1 MKEKLKKYAEI
12 IVKIG
17 INLKERDGV
26 YILHNIDDIPLV
38 KEITKIC
45 WELGAKDIIT
55 ELEDLELLAYKYENA
70 KDFAFD
76 KVEDFKIE
84 NRRNI
89 LKNNYH
95 LIMLGAPSLDSFK
108 NMDIE
113 RQEKEDENSYRLYTP
128 IIEFQDAAKLKWVGV
143 ASPTARWAKKLFPN
157 LEVKEA
163 IDELWD
169 KIFMA
174 TRADLDNPIEAW
186 SEHNKKLKCYVSYLN
201 EQNFEYLE
209 YKGSNI
215 DLKVYLADNH
225 RWSGGVET
233 TADGEEYIANIPTE
247 EIFTAPHRLKV
258 DGRLTTTKP
267 FSRMGETLEEFTL
280 VFKDGEVVEYS
291 AVGDVRILENYLNK
305 DENSKRLGEVAIVPD
320 SSPISKMN
328 ILFYSTLF
336 DENASCHFA
345 LGNSYSENIIDGE
358 KLSNEERMKMGANI
372 SKTHNDF
379 MVGSGEL
386 NIIGYKKDGSSI
398 SILKN
403 GEWDINV

>member
-291 AVGDVRILENYLNK
+291 AVGDVRILERYLNK
-305 DENSKRLGEVAIVPD
+305 DENSKRLGEVAIVPN